1 MKAPH
6 PSRPN
11 ATPNF
16 NHLRRGMKYRA
27 TTQYGTTVGEY
38 LGMEADYGYRSILLR
53 HEAGTE
59 SIARSAVMSIQPA
72 AA

>member
-1 MKAPH
+1 
-6 PSRPN
+6 
-11 ATPNF
+11 
-16 NHLRRGMKYRA
+16 MKYRA
-27 TTQYGTTVGEY
+27 TTKAGTTVGEY

>member
-16 NHLRRGMKYRA
+16 NNLRRGMNYRA
-27 TTQYGTTVGEY
+27 TTRYGTTVGEY

-53 HEAGTE
+53 HSTGTE
-59 SIARSAVMSIQPA
+59 SIARSAVTSIHPVA
-72 AA
+72 A